1 MVTKFPPYPVRTA
14 WHLLSLSAFIVF
26 LVAGRSALA
35 DDSPSAN
42 GEPKIVGFTLQ
53 QTPLFV
59 RKDGKLLRVVDAAL
73 TLKGFPAH
81 LVFHVECP
89 GLTQDVEADQSLYPN
104 AEVGQSTTSGL
115 VNQEILVPD
124 SDTSLPV
131 KVTAEAGPY
140 SSTASVKVDPCRK
153 WKIFAAAS
161 AHTDIGYTDLQPKV
175 AEVHSENID
184 RAIAIIKK
192 YPDFRWNVE
201 ATWDMENYLASR
213 PEPQR
218 QECLQFLRD
227 GKLGVQAT
235 YANTLTGLLSDEAAS
250 RFTWAAAR
258 ENRLY
263 GVPYDSAMTSDV
275 PSLEGSIPTILADSG
290 ISYYSE
296 GMNSTHSSPPF
307 RTLNPA
313 LINAPCW
320 WEGLDGSR
328 VLMVFASS
336 YYQARIIKMDAS
348 FPLFRNFLNGDLKH
362 FGSRPDYPYDA
373 IFLHGALGDN
383 MVLEPVMAQ
392 VGAEWNK
399 RYAYPQIIFCTN
411 DAFFK
416 YLKAH
421 YDLTKLPV
429 ARGSAGTCWED
440 GAASS
445 AQETRLNR
453 NAQEMLTDAEKLFSL
468 AGRLNS
474 SIHYPSD
481 TFDTAWRNCLL
492 YDEHTWGARA
502 SVAHPNDPMTLAQWK
517 IKSHYAIDANQSAS
531 QLLDQGLQ
539 AVATLVQHDGPAL
552 VVVNPSNWPRTEVVR
567 THLPPGLGVAD
578 ATTACADPAEDDST
592 CLLAKDVPACGYQ
605 TIKLVPSA
613 LTTEA
618 PAEPPG
624 NTIESNFYR
633 IIFDPATGGITSILD
648 KETNTELVDPKA
660 PYRFNEYLYVS
671 NPPKT
676 DLYRDKVK
684 PALTINPPS
693 TATLTRRKLG
703 ALGEQMIVKT
713 SAQQTPQI
721 VSTITVWQDLK
732 RVDIENRLN
741 KTATL
746 NQEAAYFAFPFAGSQ
761 PIFRYEI
768 PCGVIRED
776 KDMIPGACRAWF
788 TAQHFVQV
796 DSSAGSVTW
805 SSPDAP
811 LVCFQDI
818 NRGTW
823 PTALT
828 LGNGYLYSYVMNNYW
843 WTNYKA
849 SQGGDLIFRYAF
861 TSHAKSD
868 TAQSAHF
875 GAEVAAPL
883 LAAVRTT
890 GSTGPLTQAASSLL
904 QVEEPNVMLF
914 GLPQSETGD
923 GMVLH
928 LRETAG
934 QQTVAHV
941 KLDGLS
947 VHEATLCN
955 LIETPQG
962 PLQIQ
967 NGTIEVPLSPW
978 AIAAVKLK

>member
-1 MVTKFPPYPVRTA
+1 MVTLPSLIWFIPTPVARCLPALSVVTA
-14 WHLLSLSAFIVF
+14 L
-26 LVAGRSALA
+26 LVADRSLA
-35 DDSPSAN
+35 DAPSG
-42 GEPKIVGFTLQ
+42 GESQITGYTLQ
-53 QTPLFV
+53 ETPIFV
-59 RKDGKLLRVVDAAL
+59 RKEGKLLRVVDATL
-73 TLKGFPAH
+73 TVKGSPAD
-81 LVFHVECP
+81 LLFHVECP
-89 GLTQDVEADQSLYPN
+89 GLAQEAQDVHADQNP
-104 AEVGQSTTSGL
+104 ASGL

-124 SDTSLPV
+124 SDTSLTV
-131 KVTAEAGPY
+131 KVTALAG
-140 SSTASVKVDPCRK
+140 SSSSSASVQVNPCRK

-161 AHTDIGYTDLQPKV
+161 AHTDIGYTDVQPKV
-175 AEVHSENID
+175 AELHSENID
-184 RAIAIIKK
+184 RAIAIIKQ

-201 ATWDMENYLASR
+201 AAWEMENYLDSR
-213 PEPQR
+213 HEPQR

-235 YANTLTGLLSDEAAS
+235 YANILTGLLSDEAAS
-250 RFTWAAAR
+250 RYTWAAAK
-258 ENRLY
+258 ENRLF

-275 PSLEGSIPTILADSG
+275 PSLEGSVPTILADSG
-290 ISYYSE
+290 ISYFSE

-307 RTLNPA
+307 RSLNPA

-336 YYQARIIKMDAS
+336 YYQARILKLDDNFI
-348 FPLFRNFLNGDLKH
+348 LFRLFLDGDLKR

-383 MVLEPVMAQ
+383 MLLEPVMAK

-416 YLKAH
+416 YLKAN
-421 YDLTKLPV
+421 YDLAKLPV

-445 AQETRLNR
+445 AQETRFDR
-453 NAQEMLTDAEKLFSL
+453 NAQEMLTSAEKLFSL
-468 AGRLNS
+468 ASRLDT

-481 TFDTAWRNCLL
+481 TFDVAWRNCLL
-492 YDEHTWGARA
+492 YDEHTWGSRV
-502 SVAHPNDPMTLAQWK
+502 SVVRPSDPMTLAQWK
-517 IKSHYAIDANQSAS
+517 IKAQYAIDANQSAS

-539 AVATLVQHDGPAL
+539 AVTAQVQHDGPAL
-552 VVVNPSNWPRTEVVR
+552 VVVNPSNWPRTDIIQTR
-567 THLPPGLGVAD
+567 LPAGLSVAD
-578 ATTACADPAEDDST
+578 STTACSAPAGDGST
-592 CLLAKDVPACGYQ
+592 SLLVKDVPACGYRI
-605 TIKLVPSA
+605 IKLAPGTVA
-613 LTTEA
+613 A
-618 PAEPPG
+618 ADPAEPPG
-624 NTIESNFYR
+624 TTIESNFYR
-633 IIFDPATGGITSILD
+633 ITFDTATGGITSVLD

-671 NPPKT
+671 NPPRT

-684 PALTINPPS
+684 PPLTINTPT
-693 TATLTRRKLG
+693 TAKFTRKKFG
-703 ALGEQMIVKT
+703 ALGEQMIVET
-713 SAQQTPQI
+713 SAPQTPRI

-741 KTATL
+741 KTETF
-746 NQEAAYFAFPFAGSQ
+746 NQEAAYFAFPFVGSQ

-768 PCGVIRED
+768 PCGLVRED

-796 DSSAGSVTW
+796 DSTAGSITW
-805 SSPDAP
+805 SSPDVP

-828 LGNGYLYSYVMNNYW
+828 LGNGYLFSYVMNNYW
-843 WTNYKA
+843 WTNYRA
-849 SQGGDLIFRYAF
+849 GQGGDFVFRYAF

-868 TAQSAHF
+868 CAQSTHF
-875 GAEVAAPL
+875 GAEVAGPL
-883 LAAVRTT
+883 LSTVCASK
-890 GSTGPLTQAASSLL
+890 STGALNQADASLL
-904 QVEEPNVMLF
+904 QVAEPNVVLF
-914 GLPQSETGD
+914 GLPQSNTGN
-923 GMVLH
+923 GVVLH

-934 QQTVAHV
+934 VQTVAHV
-941 KLDGLS
+941 KIGALG
-947 VHEATLCN
+947 VHQATLCN

-962 PLQIQ
+962 PLEIQ
-967 NGTIEVPLSPW
+967 DGTIEVPLRPW
-978 AIAAVKLK
+978 SVAAVLIK

>member
-1 MVTKFPPYPVRTA
+1 MGNSSLIPRRLLAITA
-14 WHLLSLSAFIVF
+14 ASVLLIADR
-26 LVAGRSALA
+26 GALA
-35 DDSPSAN
+35 GDLPSAG
-42 GEPKIVGFTLQ
+42 GEPKITGFTLQ

-73 TLKGFPAH
+73 TLEGAPAA

-89 GLTQDVEADQSLYPN
+89 GLVQDVN
-104 AEVGQSTTSGL
+104 AAQNPASGL
-115 VNQEILVPD
+115 VDQEILVPD

-131 KVTAEAGPY
+131 TVTARAGSA
-140 SSTASVKVDPCRK
+140 SSSASVKVDPCRK

-161 AHTDIGYTDLQPKV
+161 AHTDIGYTDLQPKI
-175 AEVHSENID
+175 AELHSENID
-184 RAIAIIKK
+184 RAIAIIKQ

-201 ATWDMENYLASR
+201 AAWDMENYLASR

-250 RFTWAAAR
+250 RFTWAAAG
-258 ENRLY
+258 EHRLY

-290 ISYYSE
+290 ISYFSE
-296 GMNSTHSSPPF
+296 GMNATHSSPPF

-336 YYQARIIKMDAS
+336 YYQARILRMDS
-348 FPLFRNFLNGDLKH
+348 NFDLFRIFLKGDLRH
-362 FGSRPDYPYDA
+362 FASRPDYPYDA

-383 MVLEPVMAQ
+383 MVLLPVMAQ

-416 YLKAH
+416 YLEAH
-421 YDLTKLPV
+421 YDLKKLPV
-429 ARGSAGTCWED
+429 ARGSAGACWED
-440 GAASS
+440 GAGSS
-445 AQETRLNR
+445 AQETRLDR
-453 NAQEMLTDAEKLFSL
+453 NAQEMLTSAEKLFSL
-468 AGRLNS
+468 ASRIDPN
-474 SIHYPSD
+474 IRYPSAA
-481 TFDTAWRNCLL
+481 FNAAWRNCLL

-502 SVAHPNDPMTLAQWK
+502 SVAHPSDPMTLAQWK
-517 IKSHYAIDANQSAS
+517 IKAQYAIDANQSAS
-531 QLLDQGLQ
+531 RLLNQGLQ
-539 AVATLVQHDGPAL
+539 AFASQIKQDGPAL
-552 VVVNPSNWPRTEVVR
+552 LVVNPSNWPRTDVIR
-567 THLPPGLGVAD
+567 TRLPAGLRVAD
-578 ATTACADPAEDDST
+578 ATAASSVPAEDGST
-592 CLLAKDVPACGYQ
+592 YLLAKDVPACGYR
-605 TIKLVPSA
+605 TIQLAPGPSPA
-613 LTTEA
+613 AAT
-618 PAEPPG
+618 AEPPG
-624 NTIESNFYR
+624 ASIESNFYR
-633 IIFDPATGGITSILD
+633 ITFDPATGAITSVVD
-648 KETNTELVDPKA
+648 KQTNTELVDPKT
-660 PYRFNEYLYVS
+660 PFRFNEYLYVT

-684 PALTINPPS
+684 PPLTIHTPS

-703 ALGEQMIVKT
+703 GLGEQMIIET
-713 SAQQTPQI
+713 SAPQTPRI
-721 VSTITVWQDLK
+721 LSTITVWQDLK
-732 RVDIENRLN
+732 RVDIENHLN
-741 KTATL
+741 KTLTFD
-746 NQEAAYFAFPFAGSQ
+746 QEAAYFAFPFAGSH
-761 PIFRYEI
+761 PVFRYEI
-768 PCGVIRED
+768 PCGLVRED

-796 DSSAGSVTW
+796 DSTAGSVTW

-818 NRGTW
+818 NRGAW
-823 PTALT
+823 PSALA
-828 LGNGYLYSYVMNNYW
+828 LGNGYLYSYAMNNYW

-849 SQGGDLIFRYAF
+849 GQGGDFVFRYAF
-861 TSHAKSD
+861 TSGSKSD
-868 TAQSAHF
+868 SAQSAHF

-883 LAAVRTT
+883 LATARPA
-890 GSTGPLTQAASSLL
+890 GSTGLLIQSASSLL
-904 QVEEPNVMLF
+904 QVEEPNVVLF

-923 GMVLH
+923 GVVLH

-934 QQTVAHV
+934 QQTLAHV
-941 KLDGLS
+941 KIGALG
-947 VHEATLCN
+947 VRQATLCN
-955 LIETPQG
+955 LIETPKG
-962 PLQIQ
+962 PLRIED
-967 NGTIEVPLSPW
+967 GVIEVPLQPW
-978 AIAAVKLK
+978 AIAAVKIK

>member
-1 MVTKFPPYPVRTA
+1 MQFPFRPARA
-14 WHLLSLSAFIVF
+14 ARRLLAIGALF
-26 LVAGRSALA
+26 LLFTSGNSVADEQRVAGGDPGIS
-35 DDSPSAN
+35 
-42 GEPKIVGFTLQ
+42 GFTLKE
-53 QTPLFV
+53 TPLFV
-59 RKDGKLLRVVDAAL
+59 RKDGKLLRVVDADL
-73 TLKGFPAH
+73 TLNGPPGE

-89 GLTQDVEADQSLYPN
+89 GLTQDVP
-104 AEVGQSTTSGL
+104 AEQNPASGS
-115 VNQEILVPD
+115 VNQSILIPD
-124 SDTSLPV
+124 SDTPLQV
-131 KVTAEAGPY
+131 KVTARAGASN
-140 SSTASVKVDPCRK
+140 SSVSIQVDPCRK

-175 AEVHSENID
+175 AELHSENID
-184 RAIAIIKK
+184 RAIAIIKQ

-201 ATWDMENYLASR
+201 AAWDMENYLASR
-213 PEPQR
+213 PEAQR

-235 YANTLTGLLSDEAAS
+235 YANILTGLLSDEAAT
-250 RFTWAAAR
+250 RLTWAAAR
-258 ENRLY
+258 MHRLY
-263 GVPYDSAMTSDV
+263 DVPYDSAMTSDV
-275 PSLEGSIPTILADSG
+275 PSLEGSVPTILADSG
-290 ISYYSE
+290 ISYFSE
-296 GMNSTHSSPPF
+296 GMNATHSSPPF

-320 WEGLDGSR
+320 WEGLDGGR

-336 YYQARIIKMDAS
+336 YYQGRILKMDAS
-348 FPLFRNFLNGDLKH
+348 LFLFRLFLNGNLKK

-383 MVLEPVMAQ
+383 MVLEPVMAK

-440 GAASS
+440 GAGSS
-445 AQETRLNR
+445 AQETRLDR
-453 NAQEMLTDAEKLFSL
+453 NAQEMLAGAEKLFSL
-468 AGRLNS
+468 ASRVDS

-481 TFDTAWRNCLL
+481 AFDQAWRNCLL

-502 SVAHPNDPMTLAQWK
+502 SIAHPTDPMTIAQWK
-517 IKSHYAIDANQSAS
+517 IKAQYAIGANQSAAR
-531 QLLDQGLQ
+531 LLDQGLD
-539 AVATLVQHDGPAL
+539 ALASKVQTGGPAL
-552 VVVNPSNWPRTEVVR
+552 VVVNSCNWPRTDVIR
-567 THLPPGLGVAD
+567 TQLPAGLVVAD
-578 ATTACADPAEDDST
+578 SAATGGASTEDGST
-592 CLLAKDVPACGYQ
+592 CLLVKDVPACGYR
-605 TIKLVPSA
+605 TIRLAPGTSPA
-613 LTTEA
+613 AATTE
-618 PAEPPG
+618 PAG
-624 NTIESNFYR
+624 NTIQSNFYR
-633 IIFDPATGGITSILD
+633 ITFDGVTGGIASVLD
-648 KETNTELVDPKA
+648 KQTNTELVDPKS

-684 PALTINPPS
+684 PPLTIHTPS
-693 TATLTRRKLG
+693 IATLRRQKLG
-703 ALGEQMIVKT
+703 ALGEQMIVET
-713 SAQQTPQI
+713 SAPQTPRI

-741 KTATL
+741 KTPTFE
-746 NQEAAYFAFPFAGSQ
+746 QEAAYFAFPFAGAQ
-761 PIFRYEI
+761 PLFRYEI
-768 PCGVIRED
+768 PCGVVRED
-776 KDMIPGACRAWF
+776 KDMIPGACRSWF

-796 DSSAGSVTW
+796 DSTAGSITW

-828 LGNGYLYSYVMNNYW
+828 LDNGYLYSYVMNNYW

-849 SQGGDLIFRYAF
+849 DQGGDFVFRYAF
-861 TSHAKSD
+861 TSNAKSD
-868 TAQSAHF
+868 TAQSTHF

-883 LAAVRTT
+883 LATVRAP
-890 GSTGPLTQAASSLL
+890 GSTGPLTEAPSSLL
-904 QVEEPNVMLF
+904 QVEEPNVVLF
-914 GLPQSETGD
+914 GLPRSETGD

-934 QQTVAHV
+934 QQTLAHINIGA
-941 KLDGLS
+941 LN
-947 VHEATLCN
+947 VHEAALCN

-967 NGTIEVPLSPW
+967 NGTLEVPLRPW
-978 AIAAVKLK
+978 AVAAVRIK

>member
-1 MVTKFPPYPVRTA
+1 MTM
-14 WHLLSLSAFIVF
+14 LSRRS
-26 LVAGRSALA
+26 LVALSVAIVLLIANRIALA
-35 DDSPSAN
+35 DAPASGD
-42 GEPKIVGFTLQ
+42 GQPKIAGFTLQ

-73 TLKGFPAH
+73 TLKGLPAE

-89 GLTQDVEADQSLYPN
+89 GLTQDVTADQNP
-104 AEVGQSTTSGL
+104 ASGL

-124 SDTSLPV
+124 SDAQLPV
-131 KVTAEAGPY
+131 KVTAQAGAY
-140 SSTASVKVDPCRK
+140 SSSASIKVDPCRK

-175 AEVHSENID
+175 AEIHSENID
-184 RAIAIIKK
+184 IAMAIIKQ

-201 ATWDMENYLASR
+201 AAWDMENYLATR

-235 YANTLTGLLSDEAAS
+235 YANILTGLLSSEAAS

-258 ENRLY
+258 MHRLD

-275 PSLEGSIPTILADSG
+275 PSLEGSIPTILSDSG

-296 GMNSTHSSPPF
+296 GMNATHASPPF

-336 YYQARIIKMDAS
+336 YYQARILKLDAS
-348 FPLFRNFLNGDLKH
+348 FTLFRLFLNGNLKK

-373 IFLHGALGDN
+373 LFLHGALGDN
-383 MVLEPVMAQ
+383 MVLLPVMAQ

-416 YLKAH
+416 YLQAH

-440 GAASS
+440 GAGSS
-445 AQETRLNR
+445 AQETRLAR
-453 NAQEMLTDAEKLFSL
+453 NAQEMLASAEKLFSL
-468 AGRLNS
+468 ASRLDPT
-474 SIHYPSD
+474 IHYPVD
-481 TFDTAWRNCLL
+481 AFNAAWRNCLL
-492 YDEHTWGARA
+492 YDEHTWGARG
-502 SVAHPNDPMTLAQWK
+502 SIVHPNDPSTLAQWK
-517 IKSHYAIDANQSAS
+517 IKAQYAIDANQSGS

-539 AVATLVQHDGPAL
+539 AVAGKVKTDSPTL
-552 VVVNPSNWPRTEVVR
+552 VVVNPSNWPRTDVIR
-567 THLPPGLGVAD
+567 TQLPAGLGIAD
-578 ATTACADPAEDDST
+578 ASVANGGPAADGTTS
-592 CLLAKDVPACGYQ
+592 LLVKDVPACGYR
-605 TIKLVPSA
+605 TIKLAPVPP
-613 LTTEA
+613 TTEA
-618 PAEPPG
+618 PAESPG
-624 NTIESNFYR
+624 NTIESKFYR
-633 IIFDPATGGITSILD
+633 ITFDLETGAITSVLD

-684 PALTINPPS
+684 PALTIGTPS
-693 TATLTRRKLG
+693 DATLTRKKLG
-703 ALGEQMIVKT
+703 ALGEQMIVES
-713 SAQQTPQI
+713 SAPQTPKI
-721 VSTITVWQDLK
+721 VSTITVWDDIK
-732 RVDIENRLN
+732 RVDIENRLT
-741 KTATL
+741 KTETF
-746 NQEAAYFAFPFAGSQ
+746 NQEAVYFAFPFAGSQ
-761 PIFRYEI
+761 PVFRYEI
-768 PCGVIRED
+768 PCGLVRED

-788 TAQHFVQV
+788 SAQHFVQV
-796 DSSAGSVTW
+796 DSTAGSVTW

-828 LGNGYLYSYVMNNYW
+828 LGNGYLYSYAMNNYW

-849 SQGGDLIFRYAF
+849 GQGGDFVFRYAL

-883 LAAVRTT
+883 LATVPAAA
-890 GSTGPLTQAASSLL
+890 STGPLTDAASSLL
-904 QVEEPNVMLF
+904 EVAEPNVVLF

-923 GMVLH
+923 GVVLH

-934 QQTVAHV
+934 QQTVAHI
-941 KLDGLS
+941 KIGALG
-947 VHEATLCN
+947 VHSATLCN

-962 PLQIQ
+962 PLSIQ
-967 NGTIEVPLSPW
+967 DGTIAVPLKPW
-978 AIAAVKLK
+978 AIAAVKIK